1 MSYVFSLCIYTLLK
15 NLKVYALDAM
25 SGKLRWLSDR
35 IAANRGRYAHGSQRR
50 ALYRFRKH

>member
-35 IAANRGRYAHGSQRR
+35 IAANRGRYAHGS
-50 ALYRFRKH
+50 